1 MDTNEPESDKVD
13 RSLCFAKSRDCG
25 RVRCVLALLSV
36 GGCSQKRLAFLCR
49 SCVISGNLGQG
60 EAIMRNGGGSQTSAS
75 GRWGDYRMTTIDLAD
90 NVSFWHTNEYYATT
104 GIIWS
109 TKVGKFQFPA

>member
-25 RVRCVLALLSV
+25 RVR
-36 GGCSQKRLAFLCR
+36 
-49 SCVISGNLGQG
+49 
-60 EAIMRNGGGSQTSAS
+60 
-75 GRWGDYRMTTIDLAD
+75 WGDYSMTTIDPAD
-90 NVSFWHTNEYYATT
+90 NVSFWHTNESYATT

-109 TKVGKFQFPA
+109 TKVGKFQFPAQTPTPPPRP